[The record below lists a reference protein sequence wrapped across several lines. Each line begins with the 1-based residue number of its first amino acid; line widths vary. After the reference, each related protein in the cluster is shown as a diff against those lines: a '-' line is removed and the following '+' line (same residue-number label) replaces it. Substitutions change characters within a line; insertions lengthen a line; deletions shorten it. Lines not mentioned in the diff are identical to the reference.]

1 MNELRKTN
9 EKKEGGITL
18 LALVITIVIL
28 IILATI
34 AIQYVFGENGL
45 ISNAKKAKEEY
56 VHGTVKESFTLKQGD
71 YTIDKTKGNEKDF
84 IEYIKSDD
92 GNNILNSN
100 NEVNVPNLVGKKLD
114 LGNGTNKSDVY
125 MVESADEITY
135 YLRYYDKD
143 GVSRDLLEFKVDS
156 TTGDTDSGDNIDWD
170 EVLDNAEKH
179 PEQSETNNDI
189 GIGTDGKPV
198 NMDLWNSVKTEDGLG
213 YDLRGDV
220 GCFSYSGYKG
230 EIIDGKIQ
238 GAVPQY
244 IKKETD
250 DKFYPVKCMTLT
262 FVSCNDLYQ
271 APDLPDTILDMDR
284 TFYYCSGLVE
294 VPEIPSSVTNMSGT
308 FIECT
313 SLTRGPKIPSS
324 VTNMNSTFYRCSS
337 LVQAPEIPSSVTN
350 MNNTFY
356 GCSSLVQAPEIPSN
370 VTNMDSTFYR
380 CRSLT
385 KAPNIPY
392 EVENM
397 QGTFWGCENLIQPPE
412 CIPSTVTNMYYTFYG
427 CNSLTGTI
435 TIDANP
441 NLYEGCFSGAALKE
455 GTNLILTGASTMLE
469 TLKNTA
475 SSYSNISIQ

>member
-1 MNELRKTN
+1 M
-9 EKKEGGITL
+9 
-18 LALVITIVIL
+18 IL

-125 MVESADEITY
+125 MVESADEVTY

-213 YDLRGDV
+213 YDLQGTT
-220 GCFSYSGYKG
+220 GSYPTPSYKG
-230 EIIDGKIQ
+230 EVIDGKIQ
-238 GAVPQY
+238 GTVPQY

-250 DKFYPVKCMTLT
+250 DRFYPVTHLTRTLT
-262 FVSCNDLYQ
+262 
-271 APDLPDTILDMDR
+271 
-284 TFYYCSGLVE
+284 
-294 VPEIPSSVTNMSGT
+294 
-308 FIECT
+308 
-313 SLTRGPKIPSS
+313 
-324 VTNMNSTFYRCSS
+324 NSNIII
-337 LVQAPEIPSSVTN
+337 APEIPSSVTDMSSTFSRCRSLTQAPTIPSSVTN
-350 MNNTFY
+350 MDNTFY
-356 GCSSLVQAPEIPSN
+356 GCSSL
-370 VTNMDSTFYR
+370 
-380 CRSLT
+380 
-385 KAPNIPY
+385 
-392 EVENM
+392 
-397 QGTFWGCENLIQPPE
+397 
-412 CIPSTVTNMYYTFYG
+412 
-427 CNSLTGTI
+427 TGTLV
-435 TIDANP
+435 IDATP
-441 NLYEGCFSGAALKE
+441 ESYLICFGRAATAE
-455 GTNLILTGASTMLE
+455 GTNLILTGTSTMLE
-469 TLKNTA
+469 ELKNTA
-475 SSYSNISIQ
+475 SSDSHITIQQ